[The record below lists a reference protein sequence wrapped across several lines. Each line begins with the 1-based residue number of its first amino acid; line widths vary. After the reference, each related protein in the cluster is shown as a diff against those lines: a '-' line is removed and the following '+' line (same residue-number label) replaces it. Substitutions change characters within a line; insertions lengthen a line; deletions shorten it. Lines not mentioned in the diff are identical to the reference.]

1 MSETENQGFQS
12 GPQDHSDAK
21 VNDQASQ
28 AQVAPS
34 SDEQFAA
41 GAAASASTGET
52 AGEATAQLADEALTD
67 MSASEEQVEDSD
79 LANALE
85 KIANFEDQLARA
97 HADLY
102 NLNQEYSN
110 YVRRAKEAAP
120 GHRESGQTEVI
131 EALISVLDDIDAAR
145 THGELEDGPFAAI
158 ATKLES
164 VLASRFN
171 LERYGAAG
179 EEFDPAQHEALL
191 ANVNPEV
198 QVATIAQILQPGYRR
213 DEKILRAAKVMVDNP
228 E

>member
-21 VNDQASQ
+21 ANDQASQ

-67 MSASEEQVEDSD
+67 MSAFEEQVEDSD

-85 KIANFEDQLARA
+85 KIADLEDQLARA

-110 YVRRAKEAAP
+110 YVRRAKEAA
-120 GHRESGQTEVI
+120 SGACW
-131 EALISVLDDIDAAR
+131 EA
-145 THGELEDGPFAAI
+145 
-158 ATKLES
+158 
-164 VLASRFN
+164 
-171 LERYGAAG
+171 
-179 EEFDPAQHEALL
+179 
-191 ANVNPEV
+191 
-198 QVATIAQILQPGYRR
+198 
-213 DEKILRAAKVMVDNP
+213 
-228 E
+228 

>member
-12 GPQDHSDAK
+12 GPQDHSDAEA
-21 VNDQASQ
+21 NDLASQ

-41 GAAASASTGET
+41 GAAAPTSTGET
-52 AGEATAQLADEALTD
+52 AGEATAQSADEALTD
-67 MSASEEQVEDSD
+67 MSAFEEQVEDSD

-85 KIANFEDQLARA
+85 KIADLEDQLARA

-110 YVRRAKEAAP
+110 YVRRAKEAAS
-120 GHRESGQTEVI
+120 GHRESGQSEVI

-171 LERYGAAG
+171 LERYGATG